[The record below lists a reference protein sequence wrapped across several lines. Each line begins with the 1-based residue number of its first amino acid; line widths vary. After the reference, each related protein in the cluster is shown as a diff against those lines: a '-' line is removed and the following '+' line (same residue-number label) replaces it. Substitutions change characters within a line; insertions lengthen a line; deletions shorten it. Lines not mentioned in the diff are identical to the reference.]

1 MITRKA
7 NAKTIDPFRIDI
19 SHSELTEL
27 RERLARTRWPV
38 ELSGVGWSR
47 GVPVGY
53 QRNLA
58 EYWRTSYDWR
68 KQEAKINQ
76 YPQFTTTID
85 GQVIYFVHIRS
96 AEPKALPLI
105 LLHGWPGSIA
115 EFLEL
120 IGPLTNPRAH
130 GHNSADVFDVV
141 LPSLPGCGFSR
152 PLTGPGWNRD
162 RIAKAFTALMARL
175 GYDRYGVR
183 GVDEGAFIAPLMGRI
198 QPERVIGVHVN
209 ALVTFPSGDP
219 AELTDLTGE
228 EQERIA
234 RLKDFQKERMGYAYI
249 QGTRPQTLAYGLN
262 DSPVGQLAWIVEKFK
277 DWTDSAAKLPEDAV
291 DWDHMLTNI
300 SIYWFTGTSGSSAN
314 LYYEAFH
321 DPRAWAPKPR
331 STVPTGVA
339 VSKTQD
345 IAIRRLA
352 ERDHNVVDWSEFE
365 RGGHFAA
372 MEAPDFLVTD
382 VRKFFARF
390 RSGRAF

>member
-19 SHSELTEL
+19 SHGELTEP

-53 QRNLA
+53 LRNLA

-96 AEPKALPLI
+96 AEPKALPLM

-130 GHNSADVFDVV
+130 GHNSADAFDVV

-152 PLTGPGWNRD
+152 PLTGPGWNWD

-175 GYDRYGVR
+175 GYDRYGVQ
-183 GVDEGAFIAPLMGRI
+183 GGDEGAFIAPLMGRI

-234 RLKDFQKERMGYAYI
+234 RLKDFQKERQQFQM
-249 QGTRPQTLAYGLN
+249 
-262 DSPVGQLAWIVEKFK
+262 
-277 DWTDSAAKLPEDAV
+277 
-291 DWDHMLTNI
+291 
-300 SIYWFTGTSGSSAN
+300 
-314 LYYEAFH
+314 
-321 DPRAWAPKPR
+321 
-331 STVPTGVA
+331 
-339 VSKTQD
+339 
-345 IAIRRLA
+345 
-352 ERDHNVVDWSEFE
+352 
-365 RGGHFAA
+365 
-372 MEAPDFLVTD
+372 
-382 VRKFFARF
+382 
-390 RSGRAF
+390 